1 MTLAKR
7 AGVPKRILDVRNRF
21 REGNP
26 WDMARWRVVGDVR
39 KLRNWLAD
47 PMVSDDLRVGDAEL
61 LARLQAHLKERG
73 HNRVTLI
80 TREQLDAL
88 KSGRGQTRH

>member
-1 MTLAKR
+1 
-7 AGVPKRILDVRNRF
+7 
-21 REGNP
+21 
-26 WDMARWRVVGDVR
+26 
-39 KLRNWLAD
+39 
-47 PMVSDDLRVGDAEL
+47 MVSDDLRVGDAAL